1 MRGRKMD
8 NKELIQEHCCTKR
21 LNFLIGS
28 GASSGAIPLMGHF
41 SSFGDKANEELL
53 KCVKEISK
61 KTLLHCKGE
70 KCKPPIKL
78 IEILKIFKVSNVYT
92 KFIESLVQCLLNV
105 NSRTIPRSVNIFTTN
120 YDLFLECAI
129 DKVLRTQ
136 NFVCND
142 GARGYFT
149 KVLDWTNFNRVVAY
163 KGINDNYNYELPLVN
178 LIKPHGSVNWKRE
191 KENVLIT
198 PNVCDDPFVVPPTG
212 TESRD
217 TFLTNY
223 FYEML
228 RVFQLELEKHQSVLI
243 VIGFSFQDSHIAKM
257 VRRAIQNPELRVYIF
272 AYSDNAIDNIRKNLG
287 VSESDSRLIIWG
299 PKNFESNPLTLK
311 EVTKILFEK
320 KQGDS

>member
-1 MRGRKMD
+1 MD

-120 YDLFLECAI
+120 YDLF
-129 DKVLRTQ
+129 
-136 NFVCND
+136 
-142 GARGYFT
+142 
-149 KVLDWTNFNRVVAY
+149 
-163 KGINDNYNYELPLVN
+163 
-178 LIKPHGSVNWKRE
+178 
-191 KENVLIT
+191 
-198 PNVCDDPFVVPPTG
+198 
-212 TESRD
+212 
-217 TFLTNY
+217 
-223 FYEML
+223 
-228 RVFQLELEKHQSVLI
+228 
-243 VIGFSFQDSHIAKM
+243 
-257 VRRAIQNPELRVYIF
+257 
-272 AYSDNAIDNIRKNLG
+272 
-287 VSESDSRLIIWG
+287 
-299 PKNFESNPLTLK
+299 
-311 EVTKILFEK
+311 
-320 KQGDS
+320 